1 MDGVSLISLRPV
13 HDERGDLIAVENKRD
28 IPFDI
33 ARVYYLYNVPVNS
46 ARGGHAHKTLRQV
59 IFAMS
64 GSFRLT
70 VKNGEAAEQIMLR
83 DPGVG
88 VLVENLIW
96 REIDL
101 FSQGSV
107 CMVLASKIYDESDY
121 IRDFDEFKA
130 LSVGKPLQ

>member
-1 MDGVSLISLRPV
+1 MDGVSLISLRPA
-13 HDERGDLIAVENKRD
+13 HDDRGDLIAIENKRD
-28 IPFDI
+28 VPFDI

-46 ARGGHAHKTLRQV
+46 SRGGHAHRSLRQV

-70 VKNGEAAEQIMLR
+70 VKNGETSEQIVLR

-107 CMVLASKIYDESDY
+107 CMVLASNVYDESDY
-121 IRDFDEFKA
+121 IRDFDVYRA
-130 LSVGKPLQ
+130 MVTRTL

>member
-13 HDERGDLIAVENKRD
+13 HDERGDLIAVENNRD
-28 IPFDI
+28 VPFDI

-46 ARGGHAHKTLRQV
+46 VRGGHAHKTLRQI
-59 IFAMS
+59 IFALS

-70 VKNGEAAEQIMLR
+70 LKNGNESDQLILR

-88 VLVENLIW
+88 ILNDSLIW

-101 FSQGSV
+101 FSQGAV
-107 CMVLASKIYDESDY
+107 CMVLASQVYDEADY
-121 IRDFDEFKA
+121 IRDFDEFIQFRSEMPK
-130 LSVGKPLQ
+130 

>member
-1 MDGVSLISLRPV
+1 MNGVSLISLRPA
-13 HDERGDLIAVENKRD
+13 HDDRGDLIAIENKRD
-28 IPFDI
+28 VPFDI

-46 ARGGHAHKTLRQV
+46 SRGGHAHKTLRQV

-70 VKNGEAAEQIMLR
+70 VKNSDATEQIVLR

-88 VLVENLIW
+88 VLVENLVW

-107 CMVLASKIYDESDY
+107 CMVLASNIYDESDY
-121 IRDFDEFKA
+121 IRDFDVYRA
-130 LSVGKPLQ
+130 MVGGAP

>member
-1 MDGVSLISLRPV
+1 MNGVSLISLRPA
-13 HDERGDLIAVENKRD
+13 HDDRGDLIAIENKRD
-28 IPFDI
+28 VPFDI

-70 VKNGEAAEQIMLR
+70 VKNSEATEQIILR

-101 FSQGSV
+101 FSQGAV
-107 CMVLASKIYDESDY
+107 CMVLASNIYDESDY
-121 IRDFDEFKA
+121 IRDFDVYRA
-130 LSVGKPLQ
+130 IVGGAP

>member
-1 MDGVSLISLRPV
+1 MDGVSLISLRPA
-13 HDERGDLIAVENKRD
+13 HDDRGDLIAIENKRD
-28 IPFDI
+28 VPFDI

-46 ARGGHAHKTLRQV
+46 SRGGHAHKTLRQV

-70 VKNGEAAEQIMLR
+70 VKNSEATEQIILR

-107 CMVLASKIYDESDY
+107 CMVLASNIYDESDY
-121 IRDFDEFKA
+121 IRDFDVYRA
-130 LSVGKPLQ
+130 MVGGAP

>member
-1 MDGVSLISLRPV
+1 MDGVSLISLKPV
-13 HDERGDLIAVENKRD
+13 HDDRGDLIVVENKRD
-28 IPFDI
+28 VPFDI

-70 VKNGEAAEQIMLR
+70 VKNGEASEQIVLR
-83 DPGVG
+83 DPGIG

-101 FSQGSV
+101 FSQGAV
-107 CMVLASKIYDESDY
+107 CMVLASSIYDESDY
-121 IRDFDEFKA
+121 IRDFDVYRTMVSRA
-130 LSVGKPLQ
+130 L

>member
-13 HDERGDLIAVENKRD
+13 HDERGDLIAVENNRD
-28 IPFDI
+28 VPFDI

-46 ARGGHAHKTLRQV
+46 VRGEHAHKTLRQI
-59 IFAMS
+59 IFALS

-70 VKNGEAAEQIMLR
+70 LKNGNESDQLILR

-88 VLVENLIW
+88 ILIDSLIW

-101 FSQGSV
+101 FSQGAV
-107 CMVLASKIYDESDY
+107 CMVLASQ
-121 IRDFDEFKA
+121 
-130 LSVGKPLQ
+130 V

>member
-1 MDGVSLISLRPV
+1 MNGVSLISLRPA
-13 HDERGDLIAVENKRD
+13 HDDRGDLIAIENKRD
-28 IPFDI
+28 VPFDI

-46 ARGGHAHKTLRQV
+46 SRGGHAHKTLRQV

-70 VKNGEAAEQIMLR
+70 LKNSEATEQIVLR

-107 CMVLASKIYDESDY
+107 CMVLASNIYDESDY
-121 IRDFDEFKA
+121 IRDFDVYRA
-130 LSVGKPLQ
+130 MVGGAP

>member
-1 MDGVSLISLRPV
+1 MNGVSLISLRPA
-13 HDERGDLIAVENKRD
+13 HDDRGDLIAIENKRD
-28 IPFDI
+28 VPFDI

-70 VKNGEAAEQIMLR
+70 VKNSEATEQIVLR

-101 FSQGSV
+101 FSQGAV
-107 CMVLASKIYDESDY
+107 CMVLASNIYDESDY
-121 IRDFDEFKA
+121 IRDFDVYRA
-130 LSVGKPLQ
+130 IVGGAP

>member
-70 VKNGEAAEQIMLR
+70 VHNGQNSEQFQLR

-88 VLVENLIW
+88 ILLENLIW
-96 REIDL
+96 REMDL
-101 FSQGSV
+101 FSQGAV
-107 CMVLASKIYDESDY
+107 CMVLASHTYDAQDY
-121 IRDFDEFKA
+121 IRDFDEFMR
-130 LSVGKPLQ
+130 LTI